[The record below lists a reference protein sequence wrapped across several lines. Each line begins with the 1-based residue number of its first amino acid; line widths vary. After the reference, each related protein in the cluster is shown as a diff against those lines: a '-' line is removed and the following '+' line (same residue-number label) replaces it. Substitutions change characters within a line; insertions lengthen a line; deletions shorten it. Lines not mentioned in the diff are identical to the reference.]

1 MVRVVVTC
9 DEGCG
14 GFARAARA
22 AAEMVMAVMVSE
34 AKAEKANEVAAT
46 AMAVRGAAEVFF
58 SRKEADEPMM
68 ARTATEVTT
77 AFATVKAVEAL
88 VMARAAA
95 TVKAVEALVM
105 ARAAVTVVVAVEESG
120 GRRRMSCT
128 SEGRTT
134 ELVST

>member
-1 MVRVVVTC
+1 MVTC

-46 AMAVRGAAEVFF
+46 AMAVRGAAEFFF
-58 SRKEADEPMM
+58 SRKEADEPMI

-77 AFATVKAVEAL
+77 AF
-88 VMARAAA
+88 A

>member
-1 MVRVVVTC
+1 MRRRLC
-9 DEGCG
+9 

-46 AMAVRGAAEVFF
+46 AMAVRGAAEGFF

-88 VMARAAA
+88 PAIDCPHALRCRKGLKELAHMAVNRI
-95 TVKAVEALVM
+95 K
-105 ARAAVTVVVAVEESG
+105 
-120 GRRRMSCT
+120 
-128 SEGRTT
+128 
-134 ELVST
+134 